1 MYMCNCNTSLQ
12 KSFLL
17 IVVCLCFLINKSV
30 KAQQLSVNGGLSVPI
45 SNYGK
50 TDFPL
55 FENGFA
61 QTGSFASMQYEQSF
75 RKMMGVFAAV
85 NYNYNSVNQVDFT
98 KLVKVG
104 NKDLTN
110 ITSISSWSQLSLMGG
125 LKFSKA
131 NAGYALFSKIGIGMS
146 WMNSPG
152 NNLILNDSVMLK
164 WNASSVVKEIF
175 SAGIGFTIP
184 LNESISF
191 QMNGDVL
198 FAFPD
203 FGIIKITDVTG
214 SSATNTN
221 SSLIVPFST
230 IQIGT
235 GLIFN
240 LDPSKK
246 VSNLK

>member
-1 MYMCNCNTSLQ
+1 MYKFNCDTSLQ

-17 IVVCLCFLINKSV
+17 IVVCLFILINKSV
-30 KAQQLSVNGGLSVPI
+30 KAQQLTMNGGLSVPI
-45 SNYGK
+45 SYYSK
-50 TDFPL
+50 SDFPL

-61 QTGSFASMQYEQSF
+61 QVGQYATFQYEQAF
-75 RKMMGVFAAV
+75 RKTVGIFVGA
-85 NYNYNSVNQVDFT
+85 NYNYNSVNQTDFT

-110 ITSISSWSQLSLMGG
+110 TTSTSNWSQLSLMGG

-131 NAGYALFSKIGIGMS
+131 TAGYALFSKIGIGMS

-164 WNASSVVKEIF
+164 WNTSSVVKEMFCAGVGF
-175 SAGIGFTIP
+175 SIP
-184 LNESISF
+184 INESVSF

-198 FAFPD
+198 FGFPD
-203 FGIIKITDVTG
+203 FGIIKITDAGG

-240 LDPSKK
+240 LDQIKNK
-246 VSNLK
+246 